1 MALAL
6 SNCAP
11 DRARMAFLALANA
24 RGSALP
30 DDAERAVNEQQG
42 KLWRGRKLKVDVANA
57 RAPLKAR
64 VGRLASEALPSRPA
78 AVPTARGAKRPAS
91 AAVSDVPAK
100 RTCSAQQPSAS
111 RPALA
116 VRALLSPAYAR
127 TVALGGLVLPCQQGV
142 TAQAVAAYLTSA
154 GIPCKSVMPCLPEHL
169 LSLQQDGCTG
179 EVGLLEFESSDEAQ
193 RVVSMLHK
201 RTSLAGCEG
210 ICLWARQ
217 LGGEGAQVRR
227 WRLIIRNVAF
237 SASEQVLR
245 RLFSTAG
252 FVWDLHIPIGENGS
266 MRGFAFVAYTA
277 RARELRAVST
287 VHLCV
292 LIRPSQTPSE
302 QLKC

>member
-1 MALAL
+1 
-6 SNCAP
+6 
-11 DRARMAFLALANA
+11 
-24 RGSALP
+24 
-30 DDAERAVNEQQG
+30 
-42 KLWRGRKLKVDVANA
+42 
-57 RAPLKAR
+57 
-64 VGRLASEALPSRPA
+64 
-78 AVPTARGAKRPAS
+78 
-91 AAVSDVPAK
+91 
-100 RTCSAQQPSAS
+100 
-111 RPALA
+111 
-116 VRALLSPAYAR
+116 
-127 TVALGGLVLPCQQGV
+127 
-142 TAQAVAAYLTSA
+142 
-154 GIPCKSVMPCLPEHL
+154 MPCLPEHL